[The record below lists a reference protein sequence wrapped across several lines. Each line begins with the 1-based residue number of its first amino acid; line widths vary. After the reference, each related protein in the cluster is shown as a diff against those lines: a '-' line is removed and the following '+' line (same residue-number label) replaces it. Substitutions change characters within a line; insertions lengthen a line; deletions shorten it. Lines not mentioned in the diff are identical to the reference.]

1 MARGWESKSVADQ
14 IEEGNSRKERARSV
28 QASTEERAR
37 KERLDSL
44 LLSKS
49 RLLQQLERATH
60 RAHRDMLLNGLKAI
74 ERQIDELSSSDTLT
88 DGHVSDA

>member
-14 IEEGNSRKERARSV
+14 IEEKEQRRPDPTSA
-28 QASTEERAR
+28 EERLR
-37 KERLDSL
+37 KERLNSL

-60 RAHRDMLLNGLKAI
+60 PSHRNMLLNGLKAI
-74 ERQIDELSSSDTLT
+74 EKQIDETSTDTL
-88 DGHVSDA
+88 S

>member
-14 IEEGNSRKERARSV
+14 IEEKD
-28 QASTEERAR
+28 QAPEVRTSAEERAR
-37 KERLDSL
+37 KHRVDSL

-60 RAHRDMLLNGLKAI
+60 PSHRDVLLNGLKAI
-74 ERQIDELSSSDTLT
+74 EKQIDEISGNTLS
-88 DGHVSDA
+88 

>member
-14 IEEGNSRKERARSV
+14 IEEGNSKREEAGVAVS
-28 QASTEERAR
+28 AEERAR

-49 RLLQQLERATH
+49 RMLQQLERAKH
-60 RAHRDMLLNGLKAI
+60 PSHRDVLMNGLKAI
-74 ERQIDELSSSDTLT
+74 EGQIDEISSGDTLT
-88 DGHVSDA
+88 DAKS